1 MGYASLGWS
10 GGPRLTFRIDP
21 TSLDYRVQV
30 DTNVIETVA
39 GRVVQILGAHITD
52 IVVAGDL
59 GEDHHRGRARGGDP
73 EHPGTGWKLAEE
85 FFSKIQSMMA
95 QQSKDASVVGVRGT
109 LNPATFVYAPLGL
122 RFQCY
127 VKSIIDPDGDGQAAV
142 AHKLARANYRYVLTL
157 FPVMTDSTQLLQ
169 AGQSANG
176 PLDKAKA
183 AAIDAYISRIS
194 QGIGWRFTA
203 YNGGS
208 TPSAPW
214 ATSFQ
219 KSNKDAK
226 PNSTLPAPS
235 K

>member
-1 MGYASLGWS
+1 MGYASLGWPN
-10 GGPRLTFRIDP
+10 GPSLKFRIDP
-21 TSLDYRVQV
+21 RSLDYQVRV
-30 DTNVIETVA
+30 DTNVIETVG

-52 IVVAGDL
+52 IVMSGDL
-59 GEDHHRGRARGGDP
+59 GEDRSRGASSP
-73 EHPGTGWKLAEE
+73 EHPGVGWKMAEE
-85 FFSKIQSMMA
+85 FFGKIQSMMA
-95 QQSKDASVVGVRGT
+95 QQSKDASVVGARGT
-109 LNPATFVYAPLGL
+109 LNPATFIYSPLGL

-127 VKSIIDPDGDGQAAV
+127 VKSLIDPDGDGQTAV

-183 AAIDAYISRIS
+183 AAIDAYIGRIS

-214 ATSFQ
+214 DSSFQ

-226 PNSTLPAPS
+226 PNSTLPTPS

>member
-1 MGYASLGWS
+1 MGYASLGWPN
-10 GGPRLTFRIDP
+10 GPNLTFRVDP
-21 TSLDYRVQV
+21 RSVDYQVQV
-30 DTNVIETVA
+30 DTNTIETVA
-39 GRVVQILGAHITD
+39 GRVVQVLGAHVTD
-52 IVVAGDL
+52 VVVAGDL
-59 GEDHHRGRARGGDP
+59 GEDHSRGSGSP
-73 EHPGTGWKLAEE
+73 EHPGVGWKLAEE
-85 FFSKIQSMMA
+85 FFSKIQAMMA

-109 LNPATFVYAPLGL
+109 LNPATFHYAPLGL

-127 VKSIIDPDGDGQAAV
+127 VKSIIDPDGDGQTAV
-142 AHKLARANYRYVLTL
+142 AHKLARPNYRYILTL
-157 FPVMTDSTQLLQ
+157 FPVMTDSVQLLQ

-214 ATSFQ
+214 DTSFQ